1 MNTSAII
8 IQNTTRRFGHIT
20 ALQNIN
26 LTVPT
31 GCVFALFGPNGA
43 GKTTLLRLIA
53 TLAKPSSGDIWVSGI
68 DTRRNPHEIRKNI
81 GFISHQTMLYDDLTA
96 RENLAFYGRMYGLQN
111 LNDRIEEVLLAVG
124 LKDRQRDRIQKY
136 SRGMKQR
143 LAIARAIL
151 HHPLTLLLDEPFTG
165 LDTSAQSILAN
176 MIVTLKAEGRTI
188 FLVTHDLARGLAL
201 ADRFGILFQGQLVHE
216 ASSKDI
222 SESELQTLYENK
234 TTL

>member
-1 MNTSAII
+1 MRYAKTSDSSRIKPCF
-8 IQNTTRRFGHIT
+8 TTTSQRE
-20 ALQNIN
+20 
-26 LTVPT
+26 
-31 GCVFALFGPNGA
+31 
-43 GKTTLLRLIA
+43 K
-53 TLAKPSSGDIWVSGI
+53 
-68 DTRRNPHEIRKNI
+68 
-81 GFISHQTMLYDDLTA
+81 ISHFTDACTA
-96 RENLAFYGRMYGLQN
+96 SKTSMT
-111 LNDRIEEVLLAVG
+111 RIEEVLLAVD

-151 HHPLTLLLDEPFTG
+151 HHPSILLLDEPFTG
-165 LDTSAQSILAN
+165 LDTSAQSVLSN
-176 MIVTLKAEGRTI
+176 MITTLKAEGRTI

-216 ASSKDI
+216 ASTKDI

>member
-68 DTRRNPHEIRKNI
+68 DTRRNPHEIR
-81 GFISHQTMLYDDLTA
+81 
-96 RENLAFYGRMYGLQN
+96 
-111 LNDRIEEVLLAVG
+111 
-124 LKDRQRDRIQKY
+124 
-136 SRGMKQR
+136 
-143 LAIARAIL
+143 
-151 HHPLTLLLDEPFTG
+151 
-165 LDTSAQSILAN
+165 
-176 MIVTLKAEGRTI
+176 
-188 FLVTHDLARGLAL
+188 
-201 ADRFGILFQGQLVHE
+201 
-216 ASSKDI
+216 
-222 SESELQTLYENK
+222 
-234 TTL
+234 